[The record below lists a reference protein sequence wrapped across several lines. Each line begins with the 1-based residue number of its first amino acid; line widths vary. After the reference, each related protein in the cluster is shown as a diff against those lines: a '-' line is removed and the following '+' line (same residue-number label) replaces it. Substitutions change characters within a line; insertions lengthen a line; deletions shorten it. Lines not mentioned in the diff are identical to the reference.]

1 MKDGEDID
9 EEEKVSKIDETSSK
23 LLIKKA
29 TMEDAGR
36 YTCACDFDSGHRDE
50 THLQMYVYGM

>member
-1 MKDGEDID
+1 ML
-9 EEEKVSKIDETSSK
+9 KVDETSSK

-36 YTCACDFDSGHRDE
+36 YTCLCTFDSGHEDSTE
-50 THLQMYVYGM
+50 IQLFVYGT